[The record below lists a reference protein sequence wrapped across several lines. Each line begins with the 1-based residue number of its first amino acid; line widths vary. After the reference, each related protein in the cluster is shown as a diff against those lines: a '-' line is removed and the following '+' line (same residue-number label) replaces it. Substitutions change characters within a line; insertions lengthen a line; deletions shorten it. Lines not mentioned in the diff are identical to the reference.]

1 MPKDKGKKRFD
12 YGKRS
17 KEQLEKRARQF
28 GGLKD
33 GFISDDVKV
42 FTPQKNDNILR
53 ILPPTWD
60 GAEHWGYDVW
70 VHYGIGPDNSAYLC
84 LEKMKGEPCA
94 LCDERKRAQKA
105 KDSTEDYVNKLEPTK
120 RVLMFILDRKNMDE
134 GVQLWP
140 AAWTVDKDICKKAIN
155 KKTGEPYF
163 IDDVDDGYDVIINRE
178 GVGRRTKYSIDVD
191 RDTSEL
197 GGDAK
202 DYLEYID
209 DNPIPTLLIY
219 KDYDYLK
226 EAFNMGGLYEYDE
239 DKKANKDKDDDDEK
253 PAKSKKSRYDDDEK
267 PARKKAKVEDDEPEE
282 EEEPKKKTK
291 VEDDEPEEKLTWED
305 VHDLSLK
312 KLKILALEN
321 DMEEDAIED
330 LSEEELADAICE
342 ELEITKKK
350 EKSAKERLSRLKK

>member
-134 GVQLWP
+134 GRGQP
-140 AAWTVDKDICKKAIN
+140 HAQGGVD
-155 KKTGEPYF
+155 F
-163 IDDVDDGYDVIINRE
+163 V
-178 GVGRRTKYSIDVD
+178 
-191 RDTSEL
+191 RDTHE
-197 GGDAK
+197 G
-202 DYLEYID
+202 
-209 DNPIPTLLIY
+209 T
-219 KDYDYLK
+219 
-226 EAFNMGGLYEYDE
+226 
-239 DKKANKDKDDDDEK
+239 
-253 PAKSKKSRYDDDEK
+253 
-267 PARKKAKVEDDEPEE
+267 EPE
-282 EEEPKKKTK
+282 
-291 VEDDEPEEKLTWED
+291 KLHEHHIVD
-305 VHDLSLK
+305 Q
-312 KLKILALEN
+312 
-321 DMEEDAIED
+321 
-330 LSEEELADAICE
+330 CGP
-342 ELEITKKK
+342 
-350 EKSAKERLSRLKK
+350 